1 MADEDIFDALRKYLE
16 EGDHD
21 GFASRDPWVSIS
33 GDGGLDSLLEKL
45 AANVTTVDECPEED
59 CAMSA
64 MQLGQIAGNAN
75 LTPKE

>member
-33 GDGGLDSLLEKL
+33 GDGGLDSLLEK
-45 AANVTTVDECPEED
+45 
-59 CAMSA
+59 
-64 MQLGQIAGNAN
+64 
-75 LTPKE
+75 